1 MEGKNLLCKLSARE
15 LTLEGEEIK
24 LLREAKKNES
34 GMTLKALKNGYIFGS
49 RILKMLFVVSE

>member
-49 RILKMLFVVSE
+49 RTLKMLFVVSE